1 MTFTERNL
9 VPNAGLLPA
18 AALAHRIGL
27 GELVDQRLGLAE
39 HGASSGAK
47 ALTVIGSML
56 AKGDSIDDTAVL
68 RSGAAGNLF
77 DDTRAPSTIGSWL
90 RAHKWSN
97 VRQLDAVS
105 RELLARLWA
114 AGARPEDLAGPM
126 TIDLDSSIVEVYGRA
141 KQGAAFGYTKV
152 RGYHPQ
158 FATCAATGM
167 VLFSRLRGGSAGAA
181 RGAKSFLTETVSR
194 VRDAGA
200 TGRLTIRAD
209 SAFYTRAVLGT
220 AVRLGVDFSVTARQ
234 DQKIR
239 AAIEAIDEDAWTPI
253 PYWLSTA
260 EVSGADV
267 AETSYT
273 AFAGTKEAIEVRLVV
288 RRVRPTPGSQL
299 ALFTTWDY
307 HPFVTNRPGELV
319 EIEADHRRHA
329 VVEQRIAEL
338 KSAGLAHLP
347 SGKFMANAAWLALAV
362 MAHNLG
368 RAVGRLAGDD
378 LERATT
384 ATPQRAVFTV
394 PGGRSPAGADVT
406 SDYPSTGPGHPP
418 SNEPSSTSQRSHC
431 AVDPPPTR
439 QPGPSEKPARPA
451 GHPRPHPPT
460 TPTALAHPDPT
471 ALNESLG
478 GSGLSV
484 DAGVKT
490 PLLPQLRQVLCAL
503 FDFSL
508 AQVIV
513 LIRVD
518 DVVRWV
524 DQIPELEIEV
534 EHFMP
539 VVAH

>member
-1 MTFTERNL
+1 MSFTEKNL

-18 AALAHRIGL
+18 AALAQRIGL
-27 GELVDQRLGLAE
+27 GELVDQRLRLAQ
-39 HGASSGAK
+39 HGANGGAK

-56 AKGDSIDDTAVL
+56 VQGDSIDDTAVL
-68 RSGAAGNLF
+68 RAGAAGGLF

-114 AGARPEDLAGPM
+114 AGAGPDDLASPV

-152 RGYHPQ
+152 RGYHPR
-158 FATCAATGM
+158 FATCAQTGM

-200 TGRLTIRAD
+200 TGQLTVRAD
-209 SAFYTRAVLGT
+209 SAFYSRAVLGT
-220 AVRLGVDFSVTARQ
+220 AVKLGVDFSVTARQ
-234 DQKIR
+234 DKKIR

-253 PYWLSTA
+253 PYWLSTP

-273 AFAGTKEAIEVRLVV
+273 AFAGTEPLEVRLVV

-307 HPFVTNRPGELV
+307 HAMVTNRSGELV
-319 EIEADHRRHA
+319 EVESDHRRHA

-378 LERATT
+378 LEKATAST
-384 ATPQRAVFTV
+384 LQRAVFTV
-394 PGGRSPAGADVT
+394 PGRLVSSGRRRHLRLPESWPWAEAI
-406 SDYPSTGPGHPP
+406 
-418 SNEPSSTSQRSHC
+418 ER
-431 AVDPPPTR
+431 
-439 QPGPSEKPARPA
+439 
-451 GHPRPHPPT
+451 
-460 TPTALAHPDPT
+460 ALA
-471 ALNESLG
+471 
-478 GSGLSV
+478 SV
-484 DAGVKT
+484 AAI
-490 PLLPQLRQVLCAL
+490 PLRC
-503 FDFSL
+503 
-508 AQVIV
+508 
-513 LIRVD
+513 
-518 DVVRWV
+518 
-524 DQIPELEIEV
+524 
-534 EHFMP
+534 
-539 VVAH
+539 